1 MSGNMKSNH
10 LQVRFSL
17 NLVSLT
23 LILLLVCFQV
33 AVQLEASPDFL
44 TAPVE
49 KEQKSHCICLNERHN
64 VSWVVTPKSLGEPG
78 VPEDQE
84 SQWKPCSLSQTKT
97 PPSRRTD
104 FLWLAFQNAKHCQV
118 YWCTPSGQPLEGWD
132 RGNHEF
138 KANQGQSGVQGQSG
152 SFMSSRPV
160 RANHEF
166 KASLSDITNIIK
178 HQPQQKEV
186 FSCKIRV
193 QGTLS
198 SSPLSLVSL
207 ASSKCCFHFRSLVF
221 TNLRQT
227 LVNSELGSMEEGEM
241 YSSLLGFFFPARK
254 CEFHCK
260 CRGSQLSEALWEWGT
275 SGPRTWKERHS
286 HQVSV
291 GWSKQTCLS
300 ERTHWVTEEWNQLGV
315 WLFLGF
321 QLFNSSISS
330 SNIK

>member
-1 MSGNMKSNH
+1 M
-10 LQVRFSL
+10 LQFKLGLPNFNFASCVFPGCCAAGGVSWFP
-17 NLVSLT
+17 NCPGGEAAKVSLH
-23 LILLLVCFQV
+23 LF
-33 AVQLEASPDFL
+33 ERASQCVLGSNSKVIRWAGSPRGSGVTVETMLFFPDKD
-44 TAPVE
+44 P
-49 KEQKSHCICLNERHN
+49 
-64 VSWVVTPKSLGEPG
+64 PG
-78 VPEDQE
+78 
-84 SQWKPCSLSQTKT
+84 
-97 PPSRRTD
+97 RRTD

-132 RGNHEF
+132 RVNHEF
-138 KANQGQSGVQGQSG
+138 KTKQGQSGVQGQSG

-160 RANHEF
+160 RSNHEF
-166 KASLSDITNIIK
+166 KVSLAHITNKIK

-186 FSCKIRV
+186 FSYKIRV

-198 SSPLSLVSL
+198 SSPLPLVSL

-227 LVNSELGSMEEGEM
+227 LVNSKLRSMEEGEM
-241 YSSLLGFFFPARK
+241 YSSLLDFFFPARK
-254 CEFHCK
+254 CEIHCE

-275 SGPRTWKERHS
+275 SGPWTWKERHN
-286 HQVSV
+286 HQVRV

>member
-97 PPSRRTD
+97 PPGRRTD

-166 KASLSDITNIIK
+166 KASLADITNIIK

-198 SSPLSLVSL
+198 SSPLPLVSL

-227 LVNSELGSMEEGEM
+227 LVNSELGSVEEGEM
-241 YSSLLGFFFPARK
+241 YSSLLGFFFS
-254 CEFHCK
+254 CK
-260 CRGSQLSEALWEWGT
+260 EMW
-275 SGPRTWKERHS
+275 
-286 HQVSV
+286 
-291 GWSKQTCLS
+291 
-300 ERTHWVTEEWNQLGV
+300 
-315 WLFLGF
+315 
-321 QLFNSSISS
+321 ISL
-330 SNIK
+330 